1 MFGLLPKRVSRY
13 RVGPRLARAVLGFK
27 VWVGGEG
34 SGGGREEGS
43 VGAGW
48 GGRAREVHGHLVQ
61 KAQQPHT
68 TLLHQVANHRVT
80 EETNLGI
87 EQIVFLIFFNDCQ
100 LQINHLTP
108 LHAFIEV
115 FFLLTL

>member
-34 SGGGREEGS
+34 GGGCREEGS

-48 GGRAREVHGHLVQ
+48 GGGAREVHGHLVE

-68 TLLHQVANHRVT
+68 ALLHQVANHRVT

-87 EQIVFLIFFNDCQ
+87 
-100 LQINHLTP
+100 
-108 LHAFIEV
+108 
-115 FFLLTL
+115 